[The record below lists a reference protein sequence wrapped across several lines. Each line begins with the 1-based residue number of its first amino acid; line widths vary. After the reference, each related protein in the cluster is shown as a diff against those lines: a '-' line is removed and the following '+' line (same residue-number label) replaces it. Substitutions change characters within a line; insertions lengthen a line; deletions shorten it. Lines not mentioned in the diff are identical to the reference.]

1 MSDEPRGFDLAQIS
15 RAFAHGLV
23 GVTTGAFFGL
33 VETGLVWLSRVSG
46 VAAWA
51 IHAANVL
58 YLTLVLFLVL
68 TSAWAA
74 WRKRRGLRVLLH
86 AVTFAVFAALT
97 AAAWALA
104 GR

>member
-1 MSDEPRGFDLAQIS
+1 MSDEPRGFDLALIS
-15 RAFAHGLV
+15 KGLAHGVV
-23 GVTTGAFFGL
+23 GATVGAFFGL
-33 VETGLVWLSRVSG
+33 VEAGLVWLSRVSG

-68 TSAWAA
+68 AAGWTA

-86 AVTFAVFAALT
+86 AVSFAVFAVLT
-97 AAAWALA
+97 AVAWASA